1 MPEDS
6 IISNHP
12 NRGTHGDNN
21 FHEERLLKLLLEGF
35 QSSKIIRPRVAQ
47 HASENGQARK
57 RWIKVSSVDK
67 LHKTQL

>member
-35 QSSKIIRPRVAQ
+35 QSSKGVCWLK
-47 HASENGQARK
+47 NN
-57 RWIKVSSVDK
+57 
-67 LHKTQL
+67 